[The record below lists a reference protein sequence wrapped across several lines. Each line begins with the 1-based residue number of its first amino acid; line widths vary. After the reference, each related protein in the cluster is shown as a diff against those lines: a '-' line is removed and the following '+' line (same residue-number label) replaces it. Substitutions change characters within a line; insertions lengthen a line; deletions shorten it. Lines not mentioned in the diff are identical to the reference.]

1 MSVPLYM
8 DEHVQGAI
16 TDALRAKGVD
26 VLTVQEDGMT
36 GEDDVLVLDRA
47 AELGRVVFTR
57 DADFLAETT
66 RRLRTGAH
74 FNGVVYGHQLRTSVW
89 RCIDDLERIALAS
102 DPDDCFSRL
111 KPVFRC

>member
-1 MSVPLYM
+1 M

-36 GEDDVLVLDRA
+36 GADDVLVLDRA
-47 AELGRVVFTR
+47 ADLGRVVFTR

-66 RRLRTGAH
+66 ARLRTGAH
-74 FNGVVYGHQLRTSVW
+74 FNGVVYGHQLRTAVGQ
-89 RCIDDLERIALAS
+89 CIGDLEMIALAS
-102 DPDDCFSRL
+102 DPDDWIDRVQFL
-111 KPVFRC
+111 